1 MFELTTAQNPKLLL
15 CFPNE
20 ILVEIATIL
29 RTVAS
34 TVQKVI
40 FDDSAD
46 KFEKKKKKKTKW
58 RQTEETKMVGRKE
71 GKRSRRDGTACISA
85 MSLLYYYAHV
95 IHRIKEWEMR

>member
-46 KFEKKKKKKTKW
+46 KFEKKKKEKKD
-58 RQTEETKMVGRKE
+58 EVEANGRDE
-71 GKRSRRDGTACISA
+71 DG
-85 MSLLYYYAHV
+85 
-95 IHRIKEWEMR
+95 R